1 MNADRARP
9 LILALVLFVLACAP
23 AFAKDDQPTVE
34 FDPATF
40 SAQKQRLIRS
50 LDSKEY
56 FEISDENRQ
65 KVVDAL
71 DRMERHLTGITSVE
85 QLEEPQRIAVFNDQ
99 ELVNALLT
107 GAREDSRLV
116 CKREKKVGSNMPTT
130 SCMTVAQRREAQ
142 ETAQRG
148 LRNEMKVRLC
158 LGGGNGVPGGQGGL
172 CSSGS

>member
-1 MNADRARP
+1 MHANRALLP
-9 LILALVLFVLACAP
+9 LL
-23 AFAKDDQPTVE
+23 AFALAMLAADPARASDGEPGIE

-40 SAQKQRLIRS
+40 AEQKRRLVRS

-56 FEISDENRQ
+56 FEISDGNRQ

-71 DRMERHLTGITSVE
+71 DRMEGHLAGIRSVE
-85 QLEEPQRIAVFNDQ
+85 ELEESRRIAVFNDQ

-116 CKREKKVGSNMPTT
+116 CKREKRVGSNMPTT
-130 SCMTVAQRREAQ
+130 LCMTVAQRREAQ

-158 LGGGNGVPGGQGGL
+158 MGGGNGVPGGQGGA

>member
-9 LILALVLFVLACAP
+9 LILALVLFVLAGTP
-23 AFAKDDQPTVE
+23 AMARDEQPSVE

-40 SAQKQRLIRS
+40 AEQKRRLVRS

-56 FEISDENRQ
+56 FEISDQDRQ

-85 QLEEPQRIAVFNDQ
+85 QLDEPQRIAVFNDQ

-107 GAREDSRLV
+107 DAREDSRLV

-130 SCMTVAQRREAQ
+130 SCMTIAQRREAQ